1 VTAQFAG
8 VVTIMDP
15 KESWA
20 AKWLHLGQRLPGV
33 YAMQITEEE
42 APPEM
47 DAEGEDDM
55 FDDLI

>member
-1 VTAQFAG
+1 
-8 VVTIMDP
+8 MDP